1 MDENVY
7 VIGADM
13 ENRSPEDIAREMA
26 LKIADLTN
34 QLIEKQKREKQQK
47 EEGESD

>member
-7 VIGADM
+7 VIGVDM
-13 ENRSPEDIAREMA
+13 ENRSAEDIAREMA

-34 QLIEKQKREKQQK
+34 QLIEKQKLEKQQK
-47 EEGESD
+47 EEGKV